1 MQANIYNFYHASMPQ
16 VASTKF
22 DAHRKSELR
31 TLYQNMV
38 RLNQKKPFY
47 KLTLNNATQNYVIG
61 IKEAALE
68 LKTSAAFLDED
79 TAPESRKMTVYTD
92 NASILSAHLL
102 TDDYHSLP
110 SEIELQVQQL
120 AGTQINKG
128 AALAAQQSDIP
139 AGKHQLLIQTA
150 GSDYQFEIDT
160 KPGESNLRIQR
171 RLAMSINNSNIGIRA
186 RVTEDGATSVL
197 SLESHASGEGTLEGG
212 LRFRIQDLEGSH
224 LAKQL
229 GIQQVSQT
237 PQDAVF
243 QLNGEAQHSSS
254 NQISINNGIGIELH
268 QTSNEPATIRL
279 TPDTTSILEDV
290 DNFVDVYNHF
300 IDLANQTEQQPNGS
314 KKLLNELKGI
324 GRYFYSTLE
333 SSGLTIT
340 EDGHL
345 KKDDAL
351 LVQSTKNGQFQELFQ
366 QLSDFKRAIQN
377 TTNKITLNPMEYVDK
392 MIVSYPNT
400 RQTFPNPYL
409 PSIYSG
415 MLFNQYV

>member
-186 RVTEDGATSVL
+186 RVTEDGTTSVL

-243 QLNGEAQHSSS
+243 QLNGESQHSSS

-340 EDGHL
+340 ADGHL